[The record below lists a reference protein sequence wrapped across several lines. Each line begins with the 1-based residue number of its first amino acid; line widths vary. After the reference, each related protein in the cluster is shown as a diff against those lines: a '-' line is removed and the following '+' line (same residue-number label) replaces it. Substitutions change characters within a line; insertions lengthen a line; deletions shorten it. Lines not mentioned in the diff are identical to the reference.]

1 VYHGTILQQ
10 EDKVDNK
17 VLHLLDTRRSHRAY
31 QPKPLTR
38 EQLDA
43 LAMAGISS
51 PSANNL
57 QPWHFSVVQDQ
68 DLLNRINREAC
79 NQVNLLPE
87 AARNRRFQDP
97 DFHIFYHAPA
107 VIFIST
113 TQEHRK
119 LLDCGIAVQSIAI
132 AAESLGLG
140 SVILGLPLFA
150 FAGGLKAEFEQ
161 ALHFP
166 EGHSFAIA
174 IAVGHPA
181 DTKEAPVRDR
191 NKISYI

>member
-1 VYHGTILQQ
+1 MILQQ
-10 EDKVDNK
+10 EDKVDNQ
-17 VLHLLDTRRSHRAY
+17 VLQILDTRRSHRAY
-31 QPKPLTR
+31 QQKPLSR

-43 LAMAGISS
+43 LTMAGISS

-68 DLLNRINREAC
+68 ELLNRINREAC
-79 NQVNLLPE
+79 KQVSLLPE
-87 AARNRRFQDP
+87 SSRNPRFSDP

-113 TQEHRK
+113 TPEPRK
-119 LLDCGIAVQSIAI
+119 LLDCGIAVQSIAM

-150 FAGGLKAEFEQ
+150 FAGGMKKEFEK
-161 ALHFP
+161 ALRFP
-166 EGHSFAIA
+166 AGHSFAIA
-174 IAVGHPA
+174 IAVGYA
-181 DTKEAPVRDR
+181 TDTKQPPARDR
-191 NKISYI
+191 SKISYI